1 MDNYQILFSEYDAQN
16 PLIINSNVSVEQ
28 TSTSV
33 SQQAL
38 HQKCLKSLGAK
49 LRGRVYIREYHNSL
63 FSDCSLIQRS

>member
-1 MDNYQILFSEYDAQN
+1 MDNYQNLFSEYDAQN

-38 HQKCLKSLGAK
+38 HQKCLISLGAK
-49 LRGRVYIREYHNSL
+49 LRGRVYI
-63 FSDCSLIQRS
+63 